1 MFTTSLCLE
10 VRKRTALM
18 GLTLWE
24 DTARTTLNQGLHAG
38 AADKHV
44 KSRKGTN
51 RKASHS
57 ETSEQKPEESTE
69 LCRRQNGSP
78 GPGDHM

>member
-1 MFTTSLCLE
+1 
-10 VRKRTALM
+10 M

-24 DTARTTLNQGLHAG
+24 DTARTTLSQGLHAG

-51 RKASHS
+51 RKASRS
-57 ETSEQKPEESTE
+57 ETSQQKPEQSTE
-69 LCRRQNGSP
+69 LCRRQNGSQAR
-78 GPGDHM
+78 GPHVNSLRQDTEAQSA

>member
-1 MFTTSLCLE
+1 
-10 VRKRTALM
+10 M

-24 DTARTTLNQGLHAG
+24 DTARTTLHQGLHAG
-38 AADKHV
+38 TTEKYV

-51 RKASHS
+51 RKASRS
-57 ETSEQKPEESTE
+57 ETSEQKPEQSTE
-69 LCRRQNGSP
+69 LCRGQNSSP